1 MNMKIELYQMNIQW
15 EDKERNYNHLLE
27 KLSEIKN
34 REINLFLL
42 TEMSFTGFSM
52 NTEVIKESNMEIIS
66 RMSDY
71 IKKYNIA
78 IGIGI
83 EIYKSQDLTTL
94 VNIY

>member
-1 MNMKIELYQMNIQW
+1 MKIELYQMNIQW

-78 IGIGI
+78 IGIG
-83 EIYKSQDLTTL
+83 
-94 VNIY
+94 

>member
-1 MNMKIELYQMNIQW
+1 MVDLTEGKKLNMKIELYQMNIQW

-78 IGIGI
+78 IGIG
-83 EIYKSQDLTTL
+83 
-94 VNIY
+94 